1 MQILVENIVPSPTEV
16 QFHED
21 AQTLNRFLSH
31 RPGRDGGEY
40 QLTSPLQVGMH
51 YMRSGEDLLFY
62 GMLSGDLAGQCAR
75 CLDEFPLSLSRPFS
89 CVLLPAR
96 PSSSLGREMEL
107 NQEDLSASFYSGDS
121 VDVSL
126 LVREQFFLSLP
137 SRPLC
142 QETCKGLCE
151 QCGVNLN
158 GETCPCRPLWT
169 DRRLAVLAPLRLPTQ
184 RSSYQKTAKAHS

>member
-1 MQILVENIVPSPTEV
+1 MHILVENIVSSPTEI
-16 QFHED
+16 QFHEEV
-21 AQTLNRFLSH
+21 QTLNRFLSH

-40 QLTSPLQVGMH
+40 RLTSPLQVALR
-51 YMRSGEDLLFY
+51 YMRSGEDLLFD
-62 GMLSGDLAGQCAR
+62 GMLSSDLSGQCAR

-89 CVLLPAR
+89 CVLLPAS
-96 PSSSLGREMEL
+96 PSRSLGREMEL
-107 NQEDLSASFYSGDS
+107 NQEDLAASFYSGDS

-137 SRPLC
+137 SHPLC

-158 GETCPCRPLWT
+158 AETCPCRPVWT
-169 DRRLAVLAPLRLPTQ
+169 DRRLAVLAPFRLPTQ
-184 RSSYQKTAKAHS
+184 RPSSRKTEKSPS